1 MPIKSILLIW
11 VMVILQSCGQDTHIR
26 TYRIAKPKPPD
37 TAPRDEAPET
47 NSAGFS
53 WKKPESWIPSSG
65 SSMRLASFDIP
76 YSEGSGD
83 LSVIQLGGTGGGI
96 EANVNRWRRQ
106 LNLESQSLSKI
117 EKEMI
122 EKRGGLGVYNII
134 RIINEEMD
142 SAFLCAILT
151 AGNQTLFVKLSANPH
166 GIREIE
172 ADFISFCSSLI
183 ISI

>member
-1 MPIKSILLIW
+1 
-11 VMVILQSCGQDTHIR
+11 MVILQSCGQDTHIR

-106 LNLESQSLSKI
+106 LNLEPQSLSKI

-151 AGNQTLFVKLSANPH
+151 AGNQTLFVKLSANPP
-166 GIREIE
+166 GIHEIE
-172 ADFISFCSSLI
+172 ADFISFCSSLK

>member
-1 MPIKSILLIW
+1 MSIKIILLIW
-11 VMVILQSCGQDTHIR
+11 IMVILQSCGQDTHIR
-26 TYRIAKPKPPD
+26 TYRIAKTKTPD
-37 TAPRDEAPET
+37 SAPRVKSPET
-47 NSAGFS
+47 KSAGFS

-83 LSVIQLGGTGGGI
+83 LSVIQLGGTGGGV

-106 LNLESQSLSKI
+106 LNLEPQSLSEI
-117 EKEMI
+117 EKEII
-122 EKRGGLGVYNII
+122 ENKGGLGVYKMI
-134 RIINEEMD
+134 RLINEELE
-142 SAFLCAILT
+142 SAFLCAIIP
-151 AGNQTLFVKLSANPH
+151 AGHLTLFVKLSAKPH

-172 ADFISFCSSLI
+172 TDFISFCSSLI

>member
-1 MPIKSILLIW
+1 MQIKLILLIW
-11 VMVILQSCGQDTHIR
+11 IIVILQSCGQDTNIR
-26 TYRIAKPKPPD
+26 TYRITKTNMSD
-37 TAPRDEAPET
+37 TAPLVKAPEIKST
-47 NSAGFS
+47 GFS

-65 SSMRLASFDIP
+65 SSMRLASFNIP

-83 LSVIQLGGTGGGI
+83 LSVIQLGGTGGGV

-106 LNLESQSLSKI
+106 LSLEPQSLSEI

-122 EKRGGLGVYNII
+122 EKRGGMGVYNII
-134 RIINEEMD
+134 QINNEEMD
-142 SAFLCAILT
+142 SAFLCAILP
-151 AGNQTLFVKLSANPH
+151 AGNQTLFVKLSAKPH

-172 ADFISFCSSLI
+172 TDFILFCSSLI

>member
-37 TAPRDEAPET
+37 TAPRDEAPKT

-106 LNLESQSLSKI
+106 LNLELQSLSKI

-122 EKRGGLGVYNII
+122 EKSGGLGVYNII
-134 RIINEEMD
+134 RIINEDMD

-151 AGNQTLFVKLSANPH
+151 AGNQTLFVKLSANPP
-166 GIREIE
+166 GIHEIE
-172 ADFISFCSSLI
+172 ADFISFCSSLK

>member
-26 TYRIAKPKPPD
+26 TYRIAKSKPPD
-37 TAPRDEAPET
+37 TAPRDETPET
-47 NSAGFS
+47 NSAGFR

-106 LNLESQSLSKI
+106 LNLEPQSLSKI

-151 AGNQTLFVKLSANPH
+151 AGNQTLFVKLSANPN

-172 ADFISFCSSLI
+172 ADFISFCSSLK

>member
-1 MPIKSILLIW
+1 MQIKSIFLIW
-11 VMVILQSCGQDTHIR
+11 IIVILQSCGQDTNIR
-26 TYRIAKPKPPD
+26 TYRIAKTNMSD
-37 TAPRDEAPET
+37 TAPLVKTPEIKST
-47 NSAGFS
+47 GFS

-65 SSMRLASFDIP
+65 SSMRLASFDVPFSGGI
-76 YSEGSGD
+76 GD
-83 LSVIQLGGTGGGI
+83 LSVIQLGGTGGGV

-106 LNLESQSLSKI
+106 LNLEPQSLSKI

-142 SAFLCAILT
+142 SAFLCAILP
-151 AGNQTLFVKLSANPH
+151 AGNQTLFVKLSAKPQ

-172 ADFISFCSSLI
+172 IEFISFCSSLI

>member
-1 MPIKSILLIW
+1 MPIKLILLIW
-11 VMVILQSCGQDTHIR
+11 VIVILQSCGQDTHIR
-26 TYRIAKPKPPD
+26 TYRIAKTKTPD
-37 TAPRDEAPET
+37 TAPRVEAVET
-47 NSAGFS
+47 KSNGFS
-53 WKKPESWIPSSG
+53 WKKPESWVPSSG
-65 SSMRLASFDIP
+65 SSMRLASFDVP
-76 YSEGSGD
+76 YSDGMGD
-83 LSVIQLGGTGGGI
+83 LAVIQLGGSGGGV

-106 LNLESQSLSKI
+106 LNLELQSLSKI
-117 EKEMI
+117 EKELI

-151 AGNQTLFVKLSANPH
+151 AGNQTLFVKLSANPS

-172 ADFISFCSSLI
+172 ADFILFCSSLK

>member
-11 VMVILQSCGQDTHIR
+11 VMVILQACGQDTHIR
-26 TYRIAKPKPPD
+26 TYRISKTKTPD
-37 TAPRDEAPET
+37 IAPQVEAPE
-47 NSAGFS
+47 NKSAGFS

-65 SSMRLASFDIP
+65 SSMRLASFDVP
-76 YSEGSGD
+76 FSDGTGD
-83 LSVIQLGGTGGGI
+83 LSVIQLSGTGGGL

-106 LNLESQSLSKI
+106 LNLEPQTLSEI

-122 EKRGGLGVYNII
+122 EKKVGLGVYNII
-134 RIINEEMD
+134 QIINEEMD
-142 SAFLCAILT
+142 SAFLCAILP
-151 AGNQTLFVKLSANPH
+151 AGNQTLFVKLSAKPP

-172 ADFISFCSSLI
+172 TDFILFCSSLI

>member
-11 VMVILQSCGQDTHIR
+11 VMVILQACGQDTHIR
-26 TYRIAKPKPPD
+26 TYRIAKTKTPNI
-37 TAPRDEAPET
+37 APQVEAPE
-47 NSAGFS
+47 NKSAGFS

-106 LNLESQSLSKI
+106 LNLEPQTLSKI

-122 EKRGGLGVYNII
+122 ENKGGLGVYNII

>member
-47 NSAGFS
+47 NSAGFR

-106 LNLESQSLSKI
+106 LNLEPQSLSKI

-122 EKRGGLGVYNII
+122 KKRGGLGVYNII

-151 AGNQTLFVKLSANPH
+151 AGNQTLFVKLSANPP

-172 ADFISFCSSLI
+172 ADFILFCSSLK

>member
-1 MPIKSILLIW
+1 MPIKSILIIW

-37 TAPRDEAPET
+37 TASRDEALET
-47 NSAGFS
+47 NSAGFR

-96 EANVNRWRRQ
+96 EANVNRWRKQ
-106 LNLESQSLSKI
+106 LNLEPQSLSKI

-172 ADFISFCSSLI
+172 ADFILFCSSLK

>member
-11 VMVILQSCGQDTHIR
+11 VMVILQACGQDTHIQ
-26 TYRIAKPKPPD
+26 TYRIAKTKMPD
-37 TAPRDEAPET
+37 IAPQVEAPE
-47 NSAGFS
+47 NKSAGFS

-65 SSMRLASFDIP
+65 SSMMLASFDVP
-76 YSEGSGD
+76 FSGGSAD
-83 LSVIQLGGTGGGI
+83 LSVIQLSGTGGGV

-106 LNLESQSLSKI
+106 LNLEPQSLSEI

-122 EKRGGLGVYNII
+122 ENKGGLGVYNMI
-134 RIINEEMD
+134 RIINEEME

-151 AGNQTLFVKLSANPH
+151 AGNQTLFVKLSAKPH

-172 ADFISFCSSLI
+172 TDFILFCSSLI

>member
-11 VMVILQSCGQDTHIR
+11 VIVILQSCGQDTHIR
-26 TYRIAKPKPPD
+26 TYRLAKTKTPD
-37 TAPRDEAPET
+37 SDPRVEVPET

-106 LNLESQSLSKI
+106 LNLEPQSLSKI

-166 GIREIE
+166 GIHEIE
-172 ADFISFCSSLI
+172 ADFISFCSSLK

>member
-11 VMVILQSCGQDTHIR
+11 VIVILQSCGQDTHIR
-26 TYRIAKPKPPD
+26 TYRIAKTKTPD
-37 TAPRDEAPET
+37 SAPHVEVPET

-106 LNLESQSLSKI
+106 LNLELQSLSKI
-117 EKEMI
+117 EKICTHLCYLLFKTSQTPVSINRRLLLFKLNEY
-122 EKRGGLGVYNII
+122 EYGG
-134 RIINEEMD
+134 
-142 SAFLCAILT
+142 
-151 AGNQTLFVKLSANPH
+151 
-166 GIREIE
+166 
-172 ADFISFCSSLI
+172 CSVMNK
-183 ISI
+183 

>member
-37 TAPRDEAPET
+37 TAPRDEALET

-106 LNLESQSLSKI
+106 LNLEPKSLSKI

-142 SAFLCAILT
+142 SAFLCAILP
-151 AGNQTLFVKLSANPH
+151 AGNQTLFVKLSAKPQ

-172 ADFISFCSSLI
+172 TEFISFCSSLI

>member
-1 MPIKSILLIW
+1 MPIKSIFLIW
-11 VMVILQSCGQDTHIR
+11 VMVILQSCEQNTHIR

-37 TAPRDEAPET
+37 TAPRVEASK
-47 NSAGFS
+47 NKSNGFN

-65 SSMRLASFDIP
+65 SSMRLASFDVP
-76 YSEGSGD
+76 FSDGTGD
-83 LSVIQLGGTGGGI
+83 LSVIQLSGTGGGL

-106 LNLESQSLSKI
+106 LNLEPQTLSEI

-122 EKRGGLGVYNII
+122 EKKVGLGVYNII
-134 RIINEEMD
+134 QIINEEMD
-142 SAFLCAILT
+142 SAFLCAILP

-172 ADFISFCSSLI
+172 TDFILFCSSLI

>member
-37 TAPRDEAPET
+37 TAPQVEAPK
-47 NSAGFS
+47 NKSNGFN

-65 SSMRLASFDIP
+65 SSIRLASFNVPFSGGI
-76 YSEGSGD
+76 GD
-83 LSVIQLGGTGGGI
+83 LSVIQLAGTGGGV

-106 LNLESQSLSKI
+106 LNLEPQSLSEI

-122 EKRGGLGVYNII
+122 EKKGGLGVYNII

-142 SAFLCAILT
+142 SAFLCAILP
-151 AGNQTLFVKLSANPH
+151 AGNQTLFVKLSAKPQ

-172 ADFISFCSSLI
+172 IEFISFCSSLI

>member
-26 TYRIAKPKPPD
+26 THRIAKSKPPD
-37 TAPRDEAPET
+37 TAPLDETPET
-47 NSAGFS
+47 NSAGFR

-106 LNLESQSLSKI
+106 LNLEPQSLSKI

-122 EKRGGLGVYNII
+122 KKRGGLGVYNII

-172 ADFISFCSSLI
+172 ADFILFCSSLK

>member
-106 LNLESQSLSKI
+106 LNLELQSLSKI

-151 AGNQTLFVKLSANPH
+151 AGNQTLFVKLSANPS

-172 ADFISFCSSLI
+172 ADFILFCSSLK

>member
-106 LNLESQSLSKI
+106 LNLELQSLSKI

-172 ADFISFCSSLI
+172 TDFILFCSSLI

>member
-1 MPIKSILLIW
+1 
-11 VMVILQSCGQDTHIR
+11 MVILQSCGQDTHIR

-37 TAPRDEAPET
+37 TAPRDETPET

-83 LSVIQLGGTGGGI
+83 LSVIQLDGTGGGI

-106 LNLESQSLSKI
+106 LNLEPQSLFEI

-122 EKRGGLGVYNII
+122 ENKGGLGVYNII

-142 SAFLCAILT
+142 SAFLCAILP

-172 ADFISFCSSLI
+172 TDFILFCSSLI

>member
-1 MPIKSILLIW
+1 
-11 VMVILQSCGQDTHIR
+11 
-26 TYRIAKPKPPD
+26 
-37 TAPRDEAPET
+37 
-47 NSAGFS
+47 
-53 WKKPESWIPSSG
+53 
-65 SSMRLASFDIP
+65 MRLASFDIP

-106 LNLESQSLSKI
+106 LNLELQSLSKI

-151 AGNQTLFVKLSANPH
+151 AADQTLFVKLSAKPH
-166 GIREIE
+166 GIHEIE
-172 ADFISFCSSLI
+172 ADFISFCSSLK